1 MRASAAC
8 LGVSNCF
15 CPGCAAEAAS
25 DIDGVAACKP
35 KPNNQKLTIAEAISV
50 NFAEVIILSVDF
62 ILVSLIHSSFLL
74 SPASASTATA
84 SASTASTASAA
95 STAMATATT
104 TAHASAATATAT
116 PPRAVAAAPHVVPP
130 SAAAGTRVVSAAAAK
145 SSTLGAGTRPR

>member
-25 DIDGVAACKP
+25 DFDDVAACKP
-35 KPNNQKLTIAEAISV
+35 KPNDQKLTIAEAISV

-74 SPASASTATA
+74 SPASASPATA
-84 SASTASTASAA
+84 SATTAAPS
-95 STAMATATT
+95 ATT
-104 TAHASAATATAT
+104 TAASATAPT
-116 PPRAVAAAPHVVPP
+116 H
-130 SAAAGTRVVSAAAAK
+130 
-145 SSTLGAGTRPR
+145 ST